1 MIIPIPIIIK
11 LIRMMVIQIMVIP
24 LEGDAYT
31 KLGLAV
37 VVLILEGLHAVC
49 YRYLHDHHHI
59 SHY

>member
-11 LIRMMVIQIMVIP
+11 AIMMMVIQIMVIS

-49 YRYLHDHHHI
+49 YRYLP
-59 SHY
+59 